1 LDGGFTLN
9 NMNRNIDHLYYINL
23 NKRVDRDTH
32 IKHNVLPFFGCN
44 ISNFTRISAI
54 DTTDLSTSDM
64 RAIGCTLSHLEI
76 YSHAKASNF
85 KTILIIEDD
94 FIPVIDADKFDV
106 MTEYLLANLPDFNV
120 CQIAYNVDQRN
131 IRDIGHGV
139 IKSGSNMQTTSGYI
153 LNVNF
158 CDTLAPVFT
167 ESVDRL
173 RGGESADKY
182 ACDQVWK
189 RFQTVEY
196 KWYLMERVG
205 KQLNNYSDI
214 EGREVVYN
222 C

>member
-1 LDGGFTLN
+1 
-9 NMNRNIDHLYYINL
+9 MNRNIDHLYYINL

-85 KTILIIEDD
+85 KTILILEDD
-94 FIPVIDADKFDV
+94 FTPVIDADRFDD
-106 MTEYLLANLPDFNV
+106 MTEYLFNNLPDFNV

-131 IRDIGHGV
+131 VRDIGHGV
-139 IKSGSNMQTTSGYI
+139 IMSGDDIQTTSGYI
-153 LNVNF
+153 ISVDF
-158 CDTLAPVFT
+158 CNILTPVFT
-167 ESVDRL
+167 ESVDLL
-173 RGGESADKY
+173 RKGEAGREY

-189 RFQTVEY
+189 RFQTVEN
-196 KWYLMERVG
+196 KWYLMDRVG
-205 KQLNNYSDI
+205 KQLDNYSDI
-214 EGREVVYN
+214 EGGDVSYN